1 MDITWELPD
10 EGYIKI
16 NVHCEVLPEPLA
28 NGNSIGVGV
37 IARDDAGANVWTASG
52 PMNGLNEEQALM
64 AGIQAACVESVHKKW
79 EKTLI
84 ETSNHNTFETISTQE
99 HVFLR
104 DDQLEPFRLFNTVH
118 ANHFKVNTTNR
129 KIIWIPT
136 EMNSTA
142 RYLADYGLQ
151 HLSVFAE
158 TPGWFG
164 DLKYHVDRDMGM
176 VLQAPID
183 EVAPNFGLGE
193 VEDGPPPAPT
203 LKRKRDV
210 SHATLAG
217 LRARKLR
224 RSASI

>member
-1 MDITWELPD
+1 
-10 EGYIKI
+10 
-16 NVHCEVLPEPLA
+16 
-28 NGNSIGVGV
+28 
-37 IARDDAGANVWTASG
+37 
-52 PMNGLNEEQALM
+52 MNGLNEEQAIM

-158 TPGWFG
+158 TPGWFD